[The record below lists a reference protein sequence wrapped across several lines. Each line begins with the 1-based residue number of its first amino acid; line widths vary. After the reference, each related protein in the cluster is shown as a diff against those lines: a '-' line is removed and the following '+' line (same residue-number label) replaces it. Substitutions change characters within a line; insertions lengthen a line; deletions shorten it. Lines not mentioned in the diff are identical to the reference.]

1 MKGIKEI
8 ITGIGFLISGS
19 LGVAIGNLEK
29 TLFYS
34 APRGDTFAPSI
45 TYFLFS
51 FFIIVG
57 CIYIILGFW
66 KKND

>member
-1 MKGIKEI
+1 MKGVKEI
-8 ITGIGFLISGS
+8 ITGTGFLISGS
-19 LGVAIGNLEK
+19 LGVSIGNLEK
-29 TLFYS
+29 TLFFS
-34 APRGDTFAPSI
+34 APRADSFVPSV

-57 CIYIILGFW
+57 CIYIILGFK